1 MQASV
6 IPFDLHPLPRLLE
19 NGWLLVNLGGLV
31 FLGPSATVG
40 LVKLLPLQVG
50 LWGWWLLVLVV
61 VVNLLPLQV
70 GLWGGW
76 LLALVVEVNL
86 VALVN
91 LGGLMNLVALVNLG
105 GLVNLVG
112 LWCWGR
118 LDISD
123 SVCKEANLIWI
134 CHPFPSKTIG
144 CCSREF
150 GSFKCFNTRYPMAR
164 RSTVNNMVSTDAFQ
178 CARCFITGVLPAQ
191 FWIYLFLF

>member
-6 IPFDLHPLPRLLE
+6 IPFDLHSLPRLLE

-31 FLGPSATVG
+31 VLGPSATVG
-40 LVKLLPLQVG
+40 LVNLLPLQVG

-61 VVNLLPLQV
+61 VVNF
-70 GLWGGW
+70 
-76 LLALVVEVNL
+76 
-86 VALVN
+86 VA
-91 LGGLMNLVALVNLG
+91 
-105 GLVNLVG
+105 LVNLVG

-150 GSFKCFNTRYPMAR
+150 GSFKCLNTRYPMAR

>member
-6 IPFDLHPLPRLLE
+6 IPFDLHSLPRLLE
-19 NGWLLVNLGGLV
+19 NGWLLVNLGGGLV

-70 GLWGGW
+70 GFWGWW
-76 LLALVVEVNL
+76 LLVLVVV
-86 VALVN
+86 V
-91 LGGLMNLVALVNLG
+91 NLVALVNLG

-123 SVCKEANLIWI
+123 SVCKEANLIRI

-150 GSFKCFNTRYPMAR
+150 GSTLLVSWVTHMYHTEWVTKLKRVLFKAVRN
-164 RSTVNNMVSTDAFQ
+164 FQ
-178 CARCFITGVLPAQ
+178 GFKAVK
-191 FWIYLFLF
+191 

>member
-19 NGWLLVNLGGLV
+19 NGWLLVNLGGGLV

-61 VVNLLPLQV
+61 V
-70 GLWGGW
+70 
-76 LLALVVEVNL
+76 NL

-91 LGGLMNLVALVNLG
+91 LGGLVNLVALVNLG

-150 GSFKCFNTRYPMAR
+150 GSFKCLNTRYPMAR
-164 RSTVNNMVSTDAFQ
+164 RSTVNNMVSTDAYL

>member
-6 IPFDLHPLPRLLE
+6 IPFDLHSLPRLLE

-31 FLGPSATVG
+31 VLGPSATVG
-40 LVKLLPLQVG
+40 LVNLLPLQVG

-61 VVNLLPLQV
+61 V
-70 GLWGGW
+70 
-76 LLALVVEVNL
+76 NL

-91 LGGLMNLVALVNLG
+91 LGGLVNLVALVNLG